1 MQNRKIYY
9 LFIVLLLYVFA
20 QSVWWLYNIYSL
32 TITQNNPTDVSRKL
46 WMVLGEGGVFLIIL
60 SIGFY
65 ITYKSFK
72 KEIQFSNQQR
82 NFLLSITHE
91 LKTPIAATKLYLQT
105 LKKRDLDKEKQ
116 EDIILKSLNETN
128 RLNDLVENILT
139 VTSLEEN
146 AYVLIQE
153 KFNLSALI
161 ENVALKMMET
171 NKRSI
176 DFEFIIQPDVYLNA
190 DKNSI
195 QMVLVNLIGNAI
207 KYTNENTAVVI
218 SLFEKEGSVA
228 FSVSDHGPG
237 IPKEDK
243 DKVFEKFYRIGNENT
258 RKTKG
263 TGLGLFIVKQL
274 VEQNNGT
281 VILKRNKPSGC
292 IFASTFPSIIN

>member
-1 MQNRKIYY
+1 MQNRKIYW

-20 QSVWWLYNIYSL
+20 QSLWWLYNIYHL
-32 TITQNNPTDVSRKL
+32 TIEHNTPSDVSRKL

-105 LKKRDLDKEKQ
+105 LHKRDLDKEKQ
-116 EDIILKSLNETN
+116 NDIILKSLDETN

-146 AYVLIQE
+146 AYVLIKE
-153 KFNLSALI
+153 KFNLSESI
-161 ENVALKMMET
+161 QNIALKMMET
-171 NKRSI
+171 NKRNI

-190 DKNSI
+190 DKNSV
-195 QMVLVNLIGNAI
+195 QMILVNLIGNAI
-207 KYTNENTAVVI
+207 KYTHEKTAVII
-218 SLFEKEGSVA
+218 SLFEKEGHIA
-228 FSVSDHGPG
+228 FSISDNGPG

-281 VILKRNKPSGC
+281 VLLKRNKPSGC
-292 IFASTFPSIIN
+292 IFVCTFPSN